1 MSQMNM
7 IKSLRREAIVL
18 AKSMMVYIMP
28 YQAAKCDALEIP
40 PQKQLARIFAEDRVA
55 LVTVQ
60 TRTVIT
66 WQGKR
71 FRDPWAELSKQ
82 GRPGRP
88 PLPKEI
94 RALIRKMLE
103 ANSGW
108 GSPRIVGELRKLGIA
123 FPKPQLTIVLMFRP
137 IE

>member
-1 MSQMNM
+1 
-7 IKSLRREAIVL
+7 
-18 AKSMMVYIMP
+18 
-28 YQAAKCDALEIP
+28 
-40 PQKQLARIFAEDRVA
+40 
-55 LVTVQ
+55 
-60 TRTVIT
+60 VIA

-71 FRDPWAELSKQ
+71 FRDHWAELSKQ